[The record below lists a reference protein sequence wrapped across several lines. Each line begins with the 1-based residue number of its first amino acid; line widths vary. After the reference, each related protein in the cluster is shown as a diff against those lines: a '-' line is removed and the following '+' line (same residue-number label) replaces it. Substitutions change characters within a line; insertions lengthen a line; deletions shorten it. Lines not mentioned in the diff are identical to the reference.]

1 MVARQ
6 AKSSRKVSANRSR
19 KGAGEIGAKKKF
31 RGQAQS
37 DRQRQRQNDAER
49 TDRDGPQGKK
59 DRDFQRK
66 F

>member
-6 AKSSRKVSANRSR
+6 AKSSRKVSADRSR
-19 KGAGEIGAKKKF
+19 KGAGEIGAKKNFAGRRKATA
-31 RGQAQS
+31 RGSA
-37 DRQRQRQNDAER
+37 RHDAER